1 MKDDGNRVFC
11 SWSGGKESAL
21 ALYRA
26 IGSGIAVS
34 RLINMVTEDGSHS
47 RTHGIEAALLSLQA
61 RAIGIPLIQRKTTW
75 DGYEEEFKKVL
86 SGLSDEGISR
96 GVFGDIDME
105 EHRAW
110 VDRVCAECAVR
121 PSLPLWLAKRDDLL
135 SEFIDSGFKAV
146 IVAVDRNYLDDTW
159 IGREIDKTFV
169 KDLQSLGDSVDI
181 CGERGEYHSF
191 VYDGPIFHR
200 PVQLEKGGVLSAPG
214 YYFLDIGAYSIKET
228 R

>member
-1 MKDDGNRVFC
+1 MKDDRNHVFC

-21 ALYRA
+21 ALHRA
-26 IGSGIAVS
+26 IRSGAVVS

-47 RTHGIEAALLSLQA
+47 RTHGIEAAVLSLQA
-61 RAIGIPLIQRKTTW
+61 RAIGIPLIQRRTTW

-86 SGLSDEGISR
+86 SGLSDEGIYR

-110 VDRVCAECAVR
+110 VERVCAECTVR

-159 IGREIDKTFV
+159 IGREIDNTFV

-200 PVQLEKGGVLSAPG
+200 PVQFERGGVRSAPG
-214 YYFLDIGAYSIKET
+214 YYFLEIGAYSIKET